1 MAVPSRDT
9 SRAAPIRS
17 VANAAMTAS
26 AAALPTRS
34 YEVQKFASGR
44 WTLDSV
50 SDDKE
55 VAIAM
60 ARSLLASGR
69 ATLGVRVMSVQSNR
83 DGQFSQ
89 ITIFRQ
95 APGEE
100 PTQMTTT
107 LKPRTQTEPARPQEK
122 RDFAHSETRADSTAE
137 KKRFAD
143 LILALKLAVGLGV
156 ALAAFQ
162 ALRLALH

>member
-9 SRAAPIRS
+9 SRAAPLRS
-17 VANAAMTAS
+17 AANAAVTAS
-26 AAALPTRS
+26 AGALPTRS

-60 ARSLLASGR
+60 AKSLLASGR
-69 ATLGVRVMSVQSNR
+69 APSGVRVMSVQSNR
-83 DGQFSQ
+83 NGQFSQ

-100 PTQMTTT
+100 SAQTTTT
-107 LKPRTQTEPARPQEK
+107 LKPRTQTEPARQQEK
-122 RDFAHSETRADSTAE
+122 RDFAHSETHTASTE
-137 KKRFAD
+137 KKKRFAD
-143 LILALKLAVGLGV
+143 LFLALKLAVGLGV

>member
-9 SRAAPIRS
+9 SRAPPPRS
-17 VANAAMTAS
+17 AANAAMTAS
-26 AAALPTRS
+26 AGGLPTRS

-55 VAIAM
+55 VSIAM
-60 ARSLLASGR
+60 AKSLLASGR
-69 ATLGVRVMSVQSNR
+69 APSGVRVMSVQSNR
-83 DGQFSQ
+83 NGQFSQ

-100 PTQMTTT
+100 PAQTTTT
-107 LKPRTQTEPARPQEK
+107 LKPRATSESARQQEK
-122 RDFAHSETRADSTAE
+122 RDFSHGEAHAAPTKK